1 MWRSLRW
8 RVLLTHVGINCL
20 FSFLVTWVYILSLN
34 LKSHDDQVLVLLL
47 YLLIFT
53 SSQVFFLLWLLR
65 YLNPL
70 KDLSTTLEDPSCR
83 GRGSV
88 ALARLYHFPSAYSLR
103 LAIVWL
109 SAYLLLAL
117 LLQFAYVDQLD
128 IGVNIVPVTL
138 FISMV
143 CFFGGLAIL
152 APIMVFAT
160 EPVTAQISSQA
171 FKLGIR
177 PFKKSSAAGKALQR
191 KLTVFV
197 ATAAWLFLLA
207 FNVYE
212 DANNQANRNNAQQAL
227 QELLLEHPL
236 RASTNLKRWRKD
248 IEEQLGKSQDLYFLF
263 SAKKEP
269 LLWLETIQ
277 ILDDSEQ
284 RALLFDRL
292 NIALKGTLLLRGRR
306 RVIAFRELSDGRCIG
321 LIRPCSALLLTET
334 AFLFFIFGAA
344 LFGFA
349 VLCSALFSR
358 SLRRPVNRL
367 QQLCTTLQHGR
378 VDQAAFI
385 PVVEQD
391 ELGELVTVFNLFL
404 QSFKELAVFAR
415 FIADGRL
422 DIEIVGD
429 GDLQTSFRVLLLSLR
444 ATVQD
449 ISRASH
455 SLSTIGTKLLDA
467 SQAMTASSG
476 EQARTIDEV
485 SLVMEELNKGIEH
498 VSQSMD
504 RIRLSADQNQQSAEL
519 SMTRISQLSEQ
530 LETTQ
535 ELLKSIRKISR
546 QSRMLALNA
555 SIESARAGTAGDSFG
570 VVALETRRLSEEID
584 ASAQKISEL
593 LEKMERAGDL
603 TELTAKENKNFAVSM
618 AEMAQ
623 DISAVAWQQQQS
635 TQQITERVRR
645 ASDSVTETVQAS
657 EESCQ
662 DAEELYDEADNLK
675 KIMSRFG
682 NLEN

>member
-1 MWRSLRW
+1 
-8 RVLLTHVGINCL
+8 
-20 FSFLVTWVYILSLN
+20 
-34 LKSHDDQVLVLLL
+34 
-47 YLLIFT
+47 
-53 SSQVFFLLWLLR
+53 
-65 YLNPL
+65 
-70 KDLSTTLEDPSCR
+70 
-83 GRGSV
+83 
-88 ALARLYHFPSAYSLR
+88 
-103 LAIVWL
+103 
-109 SAYLLLAL
+109 
-117 LLQFAYVDQLD
+117 
-128 IGVNIVPVTL
+128 
-138 FISMV
+138 
-143 CFFGGLAIL
+143 
-152 APIMVFAT
+152 
-160 EPVTAQISSQA
+160 
-171 FKLGIR
+171 
-177 PFKKSSAAGKALQR
+177 
-191 KLTVFV
+191 
-197 ATAAWLFLLA
+197 
-207 FNVYE
+207 
-212 DANNQANRNNAQQAL
+212 
-227 QELLLEHPL
+227 
-236 RASTNLKRWRKD
+236 
-248 IEEQLGKSQDLYFLF
+248 
-263 SAKKEP
+263 
-269 LLWLETIQ
+269 
-277 ILDDSEQ
+277 
-284 RALLFDRL
+284 
-292 NIALKGTLLLRGRR
+292 
-306 RVIAFRELSDGRCIG
+306 
-321 LIRPCSALLLTET
+321 
-334 AFLFFIFGAA
+334 
-344 LFGFA
+344 
-349 VLCSALFSR
+349 
-358 SLRRPVNRL
+358 
-367 QQLCTTLQHGR
+367 
-378 VDQAAFI
+378 
-385 PVVEQD
+385 
-391 ELGELVTVFNLFL
+391 
-404 QSFKELAVFAR
+404 
-415 FIADGRL
+415 
-422 DIEIVGD
+422 
-429 GDLQTSFRVLLLSLR
+429 LR